1 MIMKELAAFSKKKQT
16 GAVDKLLIIFK
27 IMLLF
32 EDFTDLTAFLMQMKV
47 FSA

>member
-16 GAVDKLLIIFK
+16 GVVDKLLIIFK